1 MKIQKLIATLAFAAF
16 ALSALAQTATPVPNV
31 SVNSKGDDVRSIL
44 HSLFTQAKKNYVL
57 EPSIRFSLYLSLQDV
72 EFEEAL
78 QLICKTANLR
88 YEQQNGIIFVTRAPA
103 AKAAPATTSTAA
115 TTAVAPVQPKGKL
128 PETVLN
134 RPVTTHFD
142 KIDIRLLFQDLS
154 KQTGVTIELDK
165 GVPAYR
171 LDAYLVKTSLKFALT
186 TICQAAHLDYSLT
199 NNQTILLKQKSEES
213 RVALANGN

>member
-1 MKIQKLIATLAFAAF
+1 MKIQKLLATFAFATFAF
-16 ALSALAQTATPVPNV
+16 SALAQTANQVPNV
-31 SVNSKGDDVRSIL
+31 SVNSKGEDVRSIL
-44 HSLFTQAKKNYVL
+44 HSLFSQAKKNYVL
-57 EPSIRFSLYLSLQDV
+57 EPSIRFALYLSLQDV

-88 YEQQNGIIFVTRAPA
+88 YEQQNGIIFVSRAPA
-103 AKAAPATTSTAA
+103 PKAAPANTSTPA
-115 TTAVAPVQPKGKL
+115 TTAPAQPKGKL

-213 RVALANGN
+213 RVALASGN